1 MNFSFFKV
9 DFEKDID
16 QIDAHVL
23 KISFSMPE
31 IFLESMLM
39 SARTKI
45 HAKREL
51 IWLRKSDSIWL
62 QSRISK
68 LIKFMKDTDRYSSI
82 SENVRGISSKFWPR

>member
-31 IFLESMLM
+31 IFLESMF
-39 SARTKI
+39 K
-45 HAKREL
+45 
-51 IWLRKSDSIWL
+51 
-62 QSRISK
+62 ISK
-68 LIKFMKDTDRYSSI
+68 LIKFMKDIDRFSLI
-82 SENVRGISSKFWPR
+82 SDSVRKTF